1 LDDVGVRPART
12 AQRVGV
18 LLGVLLLT
26 VACAGSGTGSTPA
39 APEPQVTS
47 RPLDSSFVAVDGSGF
62 PAGSAATVTGT
73 TPQGST
79 TVTVTT
85 DGDGGLRTSVPVPD
99 GYQGPMTVQ
108 ATAGEAVGTTT
119 ADAGTQSG
127 EPAADAGVRPL
138 GDISCTTTA
147 DVGSVRLA
155 APGEVL
161 CLTGD
166 SSDRLI
172 ITGGGTPGS
181 PAVYSGGGEATVK
194 GIDVTADNVVVE
206 GFTSTDGNNMG
217 AKLVG
222 NNITFRDNTITHPVY
237 DGDDT
242 DGIRFFGDDIT
253 ILHNSIKDVSD
264 GSDCNQ
270 DGCGDGPHPDCLQ
283 TFYSNQYPTSS
294 RVTIEGN
301 SCQDIAA
308 QCLIAEGPVL
318 PDEGVNG
325 PGQSADWIF
334 FDNYCDA
341 GAAQAVQLKNIKNTT
356 IAGNFFDG
364 SNNKAIALSDAS
376 TGTHVGGNKLN
387 SRIPKL
393 ITFDDDNEAA
403 GYVGPPPDQ

>member
-1 LDDVGVRPART
+1 MT
-12 AQRVGV
+12 QRACV

-26 VACAGSGTGSTPA
+26 VACAGGGSTTAA
-39 APEPQVTS
+39 APAPQVTS
-47 RPLDSSFVAVDGSGF
+47 RPLGSSFVAVDGSGF
-62 PAGSAATVTGT
+62 PAGSAAMVTGT

-99 GYQGPMTVQ
+99 GYQGPMTVR

-119 ADAGTQSG
+119 ADAGRQSG

-147 DVGSVRLA
+147 DVGSVRPA

-166 SSDRLI
+166 SSDRLT

-181 PAVYSGGGEATVK
+181 PAVYSGGGEATAK

-206 GFTSTDGNNMG
+206 GFTSTDGSNMG

-242 DGIRFFGDDIT
+242 DGIRFFGDNIT

-283 TFYSNQYPTSS
+283 TFYSTQYPTSS

-301 SCQDIAA
+301 RCEDIAA

-318 PDEGVNG
+318 PGEGVNG

-341 GAAQAVQLKNIKNTT
+341 GAAQAVQLKDIKNTT

-364 SNNKAIALSDAS
+364 ANNKAIALSDAS
-376 TGTHVGGNKLN
+376 TGTHVGGNTLN
-387 SRIPKL
+387 SQIPKL
-393 ITFDDDNEAA
+393 ITFDDDDKEAP